1 MKFLFPRHS
10 AATSIPGDG
19 RWLASAYGAA
29 ADPLV
34 DGLPGLMARATKEAR
49 SPRTRP
55 SATPA
60 APSTAAAEL
69 LDALTRLRSLTLSA
83 TLTGEDASRDLKLRA
98 AMSVAIGAA
107 HGLSLASS
115 SQPTAGDLAHTW
127 AGVNAVL
134 VAAGRRGLTPD
145 ATPSRPA

>member
-1 MKFLFPRHS
+1 MRFLFPRQTT
-10 AATSIPGDG
+10 ATTVPGTG
-19 RWLASAYGAA
+19 HWLASAYGAG
-29 ADPLV
+29 ADLLV
-34 DGLPGLMARATKEAR
+34 DDLPALMARATQEAR

-55 SATPA
+55 SATPS

-83 TLTGEDASRDLKLRA
+83 TVTAGDVSRDVQLRA

-134 VAAGRRGLTPD
+134 IAAGRRGLTPYD
-145 ATPSRPA
+145 DPRRRA

>member
-1 MKFLFPRHS
+1 MRLLFARQS
-10 AATSIPGDG
+10 AATTVPGDG
-19 RWLASAYGAA
+19 EWLASAYGAG

-34 DGLPGLMARATKEAR
+34 DGLPALMERATKEAR

-55 SATPA
+55 SATPS

-69 LDALTRLRSLTLSA
+69 LDALTRLRSLTLAA
-83 TLTGEDASRDLKLRA
+83 TLAGEDVSRDLKLRA

-134 VAAGRRGLTPD
+134 IAAGRRGLTPYD
-145 ATPSRPA
+145 DPRRRA